1 MVKRIILIVGF
12 ICMVLVGCNIT
23 VPKDE
28 DLEQLHLSEEAR
40 EIREAILRKAEP
52 DGNYEIQ
59 TEVLLG
65 NVIVSGTTNEEW
77 MGFHF
82 FEVTPVYKY
91 MDMYAG
97 VKAKDQFG
105 YTYRNDLGEVYGLY
119 WKLNPDI
126 ASTEITYCIEE
137 ESPVTLKFN
146 AEEMFVWKK
155 PYADCTYSVQ
165 DFDVNGN
172 EIDTSYYDS
181 EHINHRILLNKTMYW
196 NSGIVCD
203 SVPEEEISGTVEQTV
218 FVEDIPT
225 KHGQSNFGVG
235 HPYKIEDD
243 CLKVRVFEQWY
254 IFEKLWEVD
263 TIASEIRTGGMTLV
277 CSHRGSGIAT
287 NFHMNGQYWIEKK
300 TDSGWEEVLP
310 VRDTWV
316 DKGYFI
322 DQNGSI
328 EIEVNWEN
336 DYAEFEPGT
345 YRLKKDLIWFEPKN
359 TEYINIPC
367 YFEFEVE

>member
-1 MVKRIILIVGF
+1 MVKRIILLAGF
-12 ICMVLVGCNIT
+12 IWMMLVGCDI
-23 VPKDE
+23 VPKE
-28 DLEQLHLSEEAR
+28 VDLEQLHLSEEAR

-82 FEVTPVYKY
+82 FEVTPEYKY

-97 VKAKDQFG
+97 VKAKDHFS
-105 YTYRNDLGEVYGLY
+105 YEYRNELGEIYGLY
-119 WKLNPDI
+119 WRLDPNTV
-126 ASTEITYCIEE
+126 STEITYCIEGN
-137 ESPVTLKFN
+137 SPVTLEFST
-146 AEEMFVWKK
+146 EEMFVWKK
-155 PYADCTYSVQ
+155 PYADCTYWGK
-165 DFDVNGN
+165 DFDANGN
-172 EIDTSYYDS
+172 EIEGSYFDS
-181 EHINHRILLNKTMYW
+181 EHINQRILLDKTMYW
-196 NSGIVCD
+196 NTGVKCD
-203 SVPEEEISGTVEQTV
+203 PVPDKEISGTVESTV
-218 FVEDIPT
+218 FINDIPT
-225 KHGQSNFGVG
+225 KHGQSNFGKG

-277 CSHRGSGIAT
+277 CSHGGSGIAT

-300 TDSGWEEVLP
+300 IDSGWEEVLP
-310 VRDTWV
+310 IKDTWI

-322 DQNGSI
+322 DQNGSV
-328 EIEVNWEN
+328 EIDVNWEN
-336 DYAEFEPGT
+336 YYREFESGT
-345 YRLKKDLIWFEPKN
+345 YRLKKDLIWFEPRN